1 MIPRLQISF
10 PLCYSKEYWLGKPY
24 FAAEN
29 EFLLN
34 HARSG
39 ILLALKAVD
48 LPTEAGVGVM
58 IFNCHTVVNA
68 VAQAGFR
75 PVFLDVTDELRLDLK
90 DLARKADGLAAL
102 VVTHLFGILND
113 VKAIRLRYPNMIIIE
128 DCAHAY
134 GIKELNSDF
143 AVFSI
148 GQGKNPSI
156 GDGGI
161 LKVLN
166 NRYLQKTEDI
176 FNMLPEYTWGQ
187 RMKLFFKLFGKAML
201 YRPWVYGWL
210 TLPLKRKCPVQSG
223 KELIIQRKMC
233 RGIRNI
239 YKIEKERVI
248 PRDAFMQVI
257 YCDNPEEEKESYKR
271 NGIDTDTHFGHSIQ
285 WAREFGYE
293 FGDCPN
299 AEKLVNHLLMVPNY
313 FNR

>member
-1 MIPRLQISF
+1 MVPRLQIAF
-10 PLCYSKEYWLGKPY
+10 PFHYQKDYWFGKPY
-24 FAAEN
+24 SAAEN

-39 ILLALKAVD
+39 ILLALKAAD
-48 LPTEAGVGVM
+48 LPAGAGVGVM
-58 IFNCHTVVNA
+58 IYNCHTVANA
-68 VAQAGFR
+68 IEQAGFC
-75 PVFLDVTDELRLDLK
+75 PVFLDVTEGLKLELEDLT
-90 DLARKADGLAAL
+90 RKADGISAL
-102 VVTHLFGILND
+102 VVTHLFGIVNE
-113 VKAIRLRYPNMIIIE
+113 VKAIRQMYPNMIIIE

-134 GIKELNSDF
+134 GIKELNGDF

-161 LKVLN
+161 IKVLN
-166 NRYLQKTEDI
+166 NRYLQNAENI
-176 FNMLPEYTWGQ
+176 FRVLPEYTWGQ
-187 RMKLFFKLFGKAML
+187 RMKLFCKLLGKAMM
-201 YRPWVYGWL
+201 YHPWVYGWL
-210 TLPLKRKCPVQSG
+210 TLPLKRKRPVQSG
-223 KELIIQRKMC
+223 KETIIPRKMC
-233 RGIRNI
+233 CGIRNI
-239 YKIEKERVI
+239 YRIEKEKVI

-257 YCDNPEEEKESYKR
+257 YCNNPEEEKESYRRK
-271 NGIDTDTHFGHSIQ
+271 GIDTDTHFGHSIQ